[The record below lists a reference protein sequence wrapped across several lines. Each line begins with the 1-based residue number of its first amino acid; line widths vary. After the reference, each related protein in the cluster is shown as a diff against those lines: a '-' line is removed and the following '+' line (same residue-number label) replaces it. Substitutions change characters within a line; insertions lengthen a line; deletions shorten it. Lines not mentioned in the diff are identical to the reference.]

1 MKRHPENNNLTLFF
15 DETFKGFD
23 VLHQYAP
30 LLEEYLSRALCVT
43 QLALLKHPRT
53 FAFRV
58 DLRFP
63 ANQLIDDA
71 KTNKPLERFFKSLR
85 AKIEHNR
92 LFLRA
97 KIEHNRLLRGKK
109 SGHAHNTEVSHIWC
123 REIGKHGVPHYHLA
137 ILLNKDA
144 FNKLGKFETG
154 RKNLFN
160 LMVEAWSSALKLP
173 VEDVRGLVEV
183 PENPTYSLTKDDW
196 DAFNDF
202 FRRVSYFCK
211 AETKHFGNGVHS
223 FGTSRI

>member
-1 MKRHPENNNLTLFF
+1 MKRHPKNKNLTLFF
-15 DETFKGFD
+15 DETFEGFD

-30 LLEEYLSRALCVT
+30 LIEEYLSRALCVT

-71 KTNKPLERFFKSLR
+71 QTYKPLERFFKSLQ
-85 AKIEHNR
+85 AKI
-92 LFLRA
+92 
-97 KIEHNRLLRGKK
+97 KHNRLLRAKE
-109 SGHAHNTEVSHIWC
+109 SGHAHGTAVSYIWC
-123 REIGKHGVPHYHLA
+123 RELGELGELGEHGVPHYHLA
-137 ILLNKDA
+137 ILLNRDA
-144 FNKLGKFETG
+144 FFKLGKFETG

-173 VEDVRGLVEV
+173 VEDVRGLVEI
-183 PENPTYSLTKDDW
+183 PKKNPTYSLTRDDW
-196 DAFNDF
+196 DAFNAF
-202 FRRVSYFCK
+202 FKRVSYFCK
-211 AETKHFGNGVHS
+211 AETKHFGDGVHS

>member
-23 VLHQYAP
+23 VQYWHAP

-71 KTNKPLERFFKSLR
+71 QTNKPLERFFKSLQ
-85 AKIEHNR
+85 AKI
-92 LFLRA
+92 
-97 KIEHNRLLRGKK
+97 KHNRLLRAKE
-109 SGHAHNTEVSHIWC
+109 SGHAHGTAVSYIWC
-123 REIGKHGVPHYHLA
+123 RELGEHGVPHYHLA

-144 FNKLGKFETG
+144 FYKLGKFETG

-160 LMVEAWSSALKLP
+160 LLVEAWASALGLP
-173 VEDVRGLVEV
+173 VQEAVGLVEI
-183 PENPTYSLTKDDW
+183 PDNHAYKLTRDDR
-196 DAFNDF
+196 DTFNNF
-202 FRRVSYFCK
+202 FKRVSYFCK
-211 AETKHFGNGVHS
+211 ARTKHFGDGVHS